1 MLHVDFALIPC
12 YNTVTLNNWGI
23 KIRHLREER
32 GLTQEELAAASDVAR
47 SHITR
52 MELGTYKSITDE
64 MMRKLAKGLSM
75 TIPELSHAIYGGAG
89 PRGGNPVWVPLGRGQ
104 VEVYRLPVHS
114 DYPFHAGNSVDPG
127 EYVYQEMPLGAE
139 SHIEAYKVKGT
150 CLAPKINDGDTII
163 VDRDRAVD
171 NGDIIAC
178 MIDGELHLA
187 QLKKFDT
194 ELWLET
200 NDGKRKLEECG
211 ASAVVI
217 GVVRRLK

>member
-1 MLHVDFALIPC
+1 
-12 YNTVTLNNWGI
+12 LNNWGI

-32 GLTQEELAAASDVAR
+32 GLTQEELAAASDVTR

-52 MELGTYKSITDE
+52 IEMGTYYKSITDE

-75 TIPELSHAIYGGAG
+75 TIPELSQAIYGEAG
-89 PRGGNPVWVPLGRGQ
+89 PRGGNPVWVPLGKGQ
-104 VEVYRLPVHS
+104 VDVYRLPVHS

-127 EYVYQEMPLGAE
+127 EYVYQEIPRGAE
-139 SHIEAYKVKGT
+139 SHVEAYKVKGT
-150 CLAPKINDGDTII
+150 CLEPDIKDGDTIV
-163 VDRDRAVD
+163 VDRERATD
-171 NGDIIAC
+171 IGDIIAC
-178 MIDGELHLA
+178 NVDSELYIA
-187 QLKKFDT
+187 RLKKYAD

-200 NDGKRKLEECG
+200 NESKRKLQECG